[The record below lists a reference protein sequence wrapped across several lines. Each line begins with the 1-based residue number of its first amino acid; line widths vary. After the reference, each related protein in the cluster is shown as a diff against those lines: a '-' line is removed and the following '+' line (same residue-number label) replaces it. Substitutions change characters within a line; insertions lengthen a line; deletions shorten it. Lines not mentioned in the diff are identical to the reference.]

1 MAETDPEDI
10 EALEIVMGVI
20 EDLQRE
26 MAWTRKQLQRIED
39 EEFGDPD
46 LMEVED

>member
-1 MAETDPEDI
+1 MDPNDI
-10 EALEIVMGVI
+10 EELEIVMAAV

-46 LMEVED
+46 LMEVDD